1 MSLLNTFIHNE
12 EGAITVDWVV
22 LSAAIVGLALGG
34 VAAMR
39 ISVLSIASATNASMD
54 SVNPSVNP

>member
-1 MSLLNTFIHNE
+1 MAFFNTFIQDEN
-12 EGAITVDWVV
+12 GAITVDWVV

-39 ISVLSIASATNASMD
+39 ISVLSIATATNASM
-54 SVNPSVNP
+54 STVNPNVAP

>member
-1 MSLLNTFIHNE
+1 MAQLNKFIQNE
-12 EGAITVDWVV
+12 DGAITVDWVV

-39 ISVLSIASATNASMD
+39 ISVLSIAAVTNESMD
-54 SVNPSVNP
+54 SVNPMSP